1 MAISTGTPTLKLN
14 NLSFGEQKK
23 KSGNAKAIVDEAWPD
38 EDGKRNCNDIDYR
51 PEMTEKNINLYGP
64 DTAKEVNEIIQKRYE
79 QHKEKWEQ
87 KHNKKV
93 RKDLNIAVAG
103 IIKPD
108 FESMQGMTESEQIDY
123 LKAHFEEVK
132 KTVENHGFEMVAA
145 TLQVDEANPHVHYVM
160 LDPDYKIGS
169 KLKLKLFSELNK
181 EVPKRLQ
188 AKGYDVKILEGY
200 DTEKAKNMTPE
211 EREEYKEGFKN
222 KRKSFGRNST
232 KYKKDKADEKAK
244 NIIAKAEDESQAIAD
259 DLDYKDWKLYKR
271 EQELDKRSERL
282 SDQDKRYEEREDA
295 LIASEESLDK
305 GWEELSNAKKKLSEG
320 QIKLSEDKQR
330 QEDELRQS
338 QDELRVDREKVAQME
353 ATAKE
358 LLKNAKYADIDFV
371 DYLKGAFRKNPKL
384 VESID
389 TLHKSYNERQD
400 KAREEQAKL
409 ERQQEQE
416 RIRQEEMARRR
427 AERTRQLQQYSDYIE
442 KSQGTDYQYEG

>member
-38 EDGKRNCNDIDYR
+38 EDGKRNCNDVDYR
-51 PEMTEKNINLYGP
+51 PEMTEQNINLYGP

-123 LKAHFEEVK
+123 LKAHFEELK
-132 KTVENHGFEMVAA
+132 KTMENHGFEMVAA

-160 LDPDYKIGS
+160 LDPEYKIGS

-200 DTEKAKNMTPE
+200 DTEKAKNMEPE
-211 EREEYKEGFKN
+211 ELEEYKEGFKN
-222 KRKSFGRNST
+222 KRKGFGRNST
-232 KYKKDKADEKAK
+232 KYKKDKAQEKAK
-244 NIIAKAEDESQAIAD
+244 KIISNAEKVAQANAEELDNFAKELGAKLDNREVSLDEREVEVSKAE
-259 DLDYKDWKLYKR
+259 
-271 EQELDKRSERL
+271 
-282 SDQDKRYEEREDA
+282 
-295 LIASEESLDK
+295 
-305 GWEELSNAKKKLSEG
+305 KKLSEA
-320 QIKLSEDKQR
+320 QIKAIEDKKR
-330 QEDELRQS
+330 QEDELEQS
-338 QDELRVDREKVAQME
+338 RDELRVDREKVAQME
-353 ATAKE
+353 STAKE
-358 LLKNAKYADIDFV
+358 LLKNAKRADVGFV
-371 DYLKGAFRKNPKL
+371 DYLKGAFGKNPKML
-384 VESID
+384 KAID
-389 TLHKSYNERQD
+389 TLHKNYNESID
-400 KAREEQAKL
+400 KAREEQARL

-427 AERTRQLQQYSDYIE
+427 AEKTRQLQQYSDYIE
-442 KSQGTDYQYEG
+442 KSQGTDFQYEG